1 MGVNSKRKQHLFSA
15 ACSLSIKS
23 VFTPKQ
29 QSRGSAHEKA
39 LAAQTHPNRGRVPRF
54 GYLER
59 EKVSAWELSNVRV
72 LRSQNTDCR
81 KNDSFSTVSKQHLF
95 SAACLLIGGIRLIVF
110 NIFLYTICFK
120 INQNRGYCT
129 GNNKRRDIA

>member
-1 MGVNSKRKQHLFSA
+1 MLPRV
-15 ACSLSIKS
+15 
-23 VFTPKQ
+23 
-29 QSRGSAHEKA
+29 SAHEIEI
-39 LAAQTHPNRGRVPRF
+39 AQRFHKNRGRVPRF
-54 GYLER
+54 LYFER
-59 EKVSAWELSNVRV
+59 EKVSAWELSDVRV